1 MKKLILILFALMLT
15 SFALAYD
22 VPKNEEYYKTQIQN
36 QRFLYSM
43 TGLCNAI
50 QKGNSEVV
58 ELFMQAGFS
67 PNGSYAGTP
76 LAMFA
81 LYQKQI
87 NSFKVLLKYGA
98 DPETTIPPLFVS
110 IKSQN
115 LLSYAIKKK
124 SSEAVKCLIENNA
137 DVNKVYNN
145 RTPLN
150 YALQTRQP
158 VVVEMLLQAGAIPD
172 EKTYKLVNK
181 SKDAYIKDLFAEY
194 KNKDE
199 K

>member
-1 MKKLILILFALMLT
+1 
-15 SFALAYD
+15 
-22 VPKNEEYYKTQIQN
+22 
-36 QRFLYSM
+36 
-43 TGLCNAI
+43 
-50 QKGNSEVV
+50 
-58 ELFMQAGFS
+58 MQAGFS

-76 LAMFA
+76 LTMFA

-98 DPETTIPPLFVS
+98 NPETTIPPLFVS

-194 KNKDE
+194 KGKDE